1 MTKTTL
7 IKKVKTAKHAEDIFG
22 DEADVKTNYREFAKL
37 LHPDKNPNDKD
48 AAEAF
53 AILSDFYGQAELLI
67 AHGKY
72 GDPTAIV
79 KPIKLATKKAVYTI
93 TSVLAQGDFCTI
105 YDATSDV
112 EIGMSASTPSVIIKV
127 VRSPANNDLL
137 ANEAK
142 QLTYM
147 KNDSPMKAKPVMKH
161 VPQIVDSFILNQG
174 KVNKQIVV
182 LRKLEDHVSLAD
194 VMKAFPNGLE
204 LADAAWMF
212 NRLLAALMAVH
223 QSDLVHAAVLPSHF
237 MIHPASHN
245 GVLIDWSYSVAK
257 AGTVK
262 AISPGWKTFYPDEI
276 LDKRPATFG
285 TDLFMAANV
294 FTMLIGGD
302 YVNRTFPA
310 TLPKPIQGLMRACWL
325 GQRHRSSDAF
335 ELFEDFRKALQDT
348 FGKPKFRPFVMPVAA
363 AA

>member
-1 MTKTTL
+1 MTKQLL
-7 IKKVKTAKHAEDIFG
+7 IKKLKEAKHAEDVFG
-22 DEADVKTNYREFAKL
+22 AEADVKSNYREFAKL
-37 LHPDKNPNDKD
+37 LHPDKNPNDKH

-53 AILSDFYGQAELLI
+53 ARLSDFYGQAELLI
-67 AHGKY
+67 AYGKY
-72 GDPTAIV
+72 GDPSAIV
-79 KPIKLATKKAVYTI
+79 KPIKLATKKATYTI
-93 TSVLAQGDFCTI
+93 TSVLAKGDFCTI
-105 YDATSDV
+105 YDATSDIKDV
-112 EIGMSASTPSVIIKV
+112 GNVVVKV

-142 QLTYM
+142 QLNFM

-161 VPQIVDSFILNQG
+161 IPQIVDNFILNQG
-174 KVNKQIVV
+174 KANKQIVV
-182 LRKLEDHVSLAD
+182 IRKLEDHVSLAD
-194 VMKAFPNGLE
+194 VISAFPNGLE

-212 NRLLAALMAVH
+212 NRLLAAMLATH
-223 QSDLVHAAVLPSHF
+223 QSGLVHAAVLPTHF

-245 GVLIDWSYSVAK
+245 GVLIDWSYCVAN

-262 AISPGWKTFYPDEI
+262 AISPGWKTYYPDEI
-276 LDKRPATFG
+276 LEKRPVNFG

-294 FTMLIGGD
+294 FTALVGGD
-302 YVNRTFPA
+302 LANRTLPK
-310 TLPKPIQGLMRACWL
+310 TLPKPIQGLIRACWL
-325 GQRHRSSDAF
+325 GQRHRSSDVF